1 MGRRSAVGT
10 MSRAEGGGGWGC
22 TDLYHRRRTS
32 GPAWALAAR
41 RARRIC
47 AFEYGPQKTKKTKT
61 HSRDDDIDR
70 LHCTTLH
77 YGSTH
82 TQYTHVTLSGEIA
95 CPVTRLDL
103 IHVPP
108 PPVPV
113 PAHCLV
119 QCPDMV
125 RGLVFFL
132 FLFVGALANSQQVW
146 QTLHVYFFTLVS
158 WSVKIKYIFCIP
170 IPISIPRR

>member
-1 MGRRSAVGT
+1 MGR
-10 MSRAEGGGGWGC
+10 

-47 AFEYGPQKTKKTKT
+47 AFEYGPQKTKKTKNKKLT
-61 HSRDDDIDR
+61 VETTTSTA
-70 LHCTTLH
+70 CTTHYTTTLLH

-82 TQYTHVTLSGEIA
+82 TQYTRYVILRD
-95 CPVTRLDL
+95 RLPRDSPRSDPCSSSSSCSCSL
-103 IHVPP
+103 PR
-108 PPVPV
+108 PVPRHG
-113 PAHCLV
+113 PWS
-119 QCPDMV
+119 
-125 RGLVFFL
+125 GLFF
-132 FLFVGALANSQQVW
+132 FVGALANSQQVW

-158 WSVKIKYIFCIP
+158 WSVKIKYIFYIP